1 METLPG
7 SFEVYPSLEKIILY
21 MKEKFLKHENN
32 NKMLEEKIK
41 ILKTEFYEFS
51 HNKTFLENEL
61 NQLKEE
67 IKNLKN
73 KFLEIKK
80 KINLNNINNDNQ
92 IQFENSSDFKANVQC
107 VEDHHNKFYLQ
118 GNNIQK
124 LQIEFEINNIHQTI
138 ITSLTHTEDNR
149 IITGSMD
156 GSLSICSLDF
166 IKKTWKI
173 DVLKNDDAQDG
184 WIVSLCLLQGNKF
197 VSANRYDYIK
207 IWKIEL
213 NDITLI
219 KQIKT
224 HNHEIN
230 KIITLTKNRFASCS
244 SDDHINLFRNDDNY
258 SLITTINHREAVKSI
273 IQLKQ
278 KEELIACGISYLT
291 FWHLN
296 TYKQINIINNCG
308 IEHPSALIE
317 ISNNKIALSSKHK
330 VNNFAIIIINCNSYQ
345 IITKIVLENYITESS
360 FLSSLNKY
368 SFIYLNENTF
378 VQISSDDY
386 SILFKSKEENFSGSK
401 GMIGPFNDRFLVIAN
416 NQGLSIIKVVKYEN

>member
-7 SFEVYPSLEKIILY
+7 NFEVYPSLEKIILY
-21 MKEKFLKHENN
+21 IKEKFLKHENN

-41 ILKTEFYEFS
+41 TLKTEFYKFS
-51 HNKTFLENEL
+51 QNKMFLENEL

-67 IKNLKN
+67 IRNLKN
-73 KFLEIKK
+73 EFLEIKK
-80 KINLNNINNDNQ
+80 IINLNNKINNDNQ
-92 IQFENSSDFKANVQC
+92 IRFENSSDFNANALC
-107 VEDHHNKFYLQ
+107 LENHHNKFDLQ
-118 GNNIQK
+118 GNNIKK
-124 LQIEFEINNIHQTI
+124 LQIEFEMNNIHQTI

-156 GSLSICSLDF
+156 GSLSICSLDL

-173 DVLKNDDAQDG
+173 DILKNDVHDD

-197 VSANRYDYIK
+197 VSANRYDYIN

-213 NDITLI
+213 NDVILI

-230 KIITLTKNRFASCS
+230 KIIALTKNRFASCS
-244 SDDHINLFRNDDNY
+244 SDDHINLFRNDDKY

-273 IQLKQ
+273 IQLKE
-278 KEELIACGISYLT
+278 KEELIACGTSYLT
-291 FWHLN
+291 FWNLN
-296 TYKQINIINNCG
+296 SYKDIKIINDCG

-317 ISNNKIALSSKHK
+317 ISNSKIALSSKHK
-330 VNNFAIIIINCNSYQ
+330 ANNFAIIIINCNSYQ
-345 IITKIVLENYITESS
+345 IITKIVLKNYITESS
-360 FLSSLNKY
+360 FLFSLNKY
-368 SFIYLNENTF
+368 SFVYLNENTF

-386 SILFKSKEENFSGSK
+386 SIMFKSKEEEFSGSK
-401 GMIGPFNDRFLVIAN
+401 GMIGSFNNRFLLIAN
-416 NQGLSIIKVVKYEN
+416 NQGLSIIRVVKYEN

>member
-1 METLPG
+1 
-7 SFEVYPSLEKIILY
+7 
-21 MKEKFLKHENN
+21 
-32 NKMLEEKIK
+32 
-41 ILKTEFYEFS
+41 
-51 HNKTFLENEL
+51 
-61 NQLKEE
+61 
-67 IKNLKN
+67 
-73 KFLEIKK
+73 
-80 KINLNNINNDNQ
+80 
-92 IQFENSSDFKANVQC
+92 
-107 VEDHHNKFYLQ
+107 
-118 GNNIQK
+118 
-124 LQIEFEINNIHQTI
+124 
-138 ITSLTHTEDNR
+138 
-149 IITGSMD
+149 MD
-156 GSLSICSLDF
+156 GSLSICSIDF

-317 ISNNKIALSSKHK
+317 ISNNKIALSSNHK